1 MGPWGLALYPFI
13 RAAIGGPAVVGHGKR
28 CRGESTRTFGKMRV
42 RGDEADVRSAEARFR
57 RRIAADTRR
66 LDTGEPGRGEP
77 PGQTARGRRR
87 DRWHGLQ
94 LGRGHVGALA
104 VQGDQRVATRS
115 WDCARPTNGSPAV
128 APRACFLID
137 PDATVERRHHV
148 ELLDELR
155 DGRDPGRRSQRLVRQ
170 ADRLAVQG
178 GEERLALL
186 S

>member
-104 VQGDQRVATRS
+104 VQSDQRVATRS

-128 APRACFLID
+128 APRARFLID
-137 PDATVERRHHV
+137 PMPRSNVATTSSFSTNSATAVTPDV
-148 ELLDELR
+148 AVSDWCGKPIDLR
-155 DGRDPGRRSQRLVRQ
+155 CRVAKRDLHC
-170 ADRLAVQG
+170 
-178 GEERLALL
+178 
-186 S
+186 